1 MMIGRAFLRF
11 SAVRNRLEFKI
22 KDIEFRKTTHV
33 GGFYFIRVYTVTMN
47 IETSV
52 IFKKVIVAAF
62 VIFIAIQGLIMY
74 EIKNNTY
81 EFIDTYY
88 ASTNISYASE
98 VNDFCFFKDEN
109 RDITKI
115 TLRID
120 DKKVTG
126 TMDWVPY
133 EKDSGRGTLSG
144 TLLPDGQM
152 DLMFDYMIEGSH
164 QTETKLM
171 KISDDKLYIKHGELE
186 DKKYNGNLTYKDR
199 EKAVYNEIIE
209 PCSVEKKETTY

>member
-1 MMIGRAFLRF
+1 
-11 SAVRNRLEFKI
+11 
-22 KDIEFRKTTHV
+22 
-33 GGFYFIRVYTVTMN
+33 MN
-47 IETSV
+47 LETSV
-52 IFKKVIVAAF
+52 IFKKIIVAAF
-62 VIFIAIQGLIMY
+62 IIFIAIQGLIIY
-74 EIKNNTY
+74 EIRTSGY
-81 EFIDTYY
+81 DFIDTYY
-88 ASTNISYASE
+88 TSPKTLYASE
-98 VNDFCFFKDEN
+98 NIDFCFFKNQN

-164 QTETKLM
+164 QTETKIM
-171 KISDDKLYIKHGELE
+171 KIENNKLFIKHGELE
-186 DKKYNGNLTYKDR
+186 DKKYNGNLTYKDP

-209 PCSVEKKETTY
+209 PCSDENRETTY